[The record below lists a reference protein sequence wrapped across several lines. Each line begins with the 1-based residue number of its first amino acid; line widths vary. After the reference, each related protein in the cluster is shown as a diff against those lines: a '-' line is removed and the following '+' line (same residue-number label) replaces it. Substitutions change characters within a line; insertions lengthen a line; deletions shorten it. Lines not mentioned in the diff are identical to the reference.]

1 MAGTILSLVL
11 VFAISL
17 FAIMLVLNFGKPLI
31 DTAKSSSE
39 INDAEVTMKF
49 MDNYLR
55 EVAREGNGSAR
66 KYSFTAPKRFEALKE
81 EDAVVFG
88 GETFASLFD
97 FNMRTRKENLLYIA
111 GSDVTCKEADGNSD
125 GVTDLIIE
133 NTFVRFAFN
142 KTARATPY
150 SGIDTNYAMLNMTE
164 KTNGVS
170 IIPVNSS
177 IHIDDNSSSSYGI
190 GYSELSRSG
199 SALPFCTV
207 HFFVNATAV
216 SYDVYYRLYA
226 GADFL
231 SVSVRN
237 IR

>member
-1 MAGTILSLVL
+1 MAGTMLSLVM
-11 VFAISL
+11 VFAITL
-17 FAIMLVLNFGKPLI
+17 FAAMLVLNFGKPLI
-31 DTAKSSSE
+31 DSAKSSSE
-39 INDAEVTMKF
+39 LKSAEITMQF

-55 EVAREGNGSAR
+55 ELAREGNGSAR
-66 KYSFTAPKRFEALKE
+66 KYSFIAPKRFEALKE
-81 EDAVVFG
+81 EDAIAFG

-97 FNMRTRKENLLYIA
+97 FNTRTKKESLLYIA
-111 GSDVTCKEADGNSD
+111 GSDVRCAEQDGNSD
-125 GVTDLIIE
+125 GATDLIIE

-150 SGIDTNYAMLNMTE
+150 SSIDTNYAILNMTQ

-170 IIPVNSS
+170 ILPVNSS
-177 IHIDDNSSSSYGI
+177 IYIDDNSSSSYGI

-207 HFFVNATAV
+207 HFFVNASTV
-216 SYDVYYRLYA
+216 SYDIYYRLYA

-231 SVSVRN
+231 AVSVRN